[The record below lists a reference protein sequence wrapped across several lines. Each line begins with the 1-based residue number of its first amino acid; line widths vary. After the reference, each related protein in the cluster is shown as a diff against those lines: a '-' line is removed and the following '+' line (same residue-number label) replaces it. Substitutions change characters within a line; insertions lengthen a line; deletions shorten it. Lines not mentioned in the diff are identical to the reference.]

1 MFNPSRRLILLAL
14 ICGLVF
20 MAGMVQLFLLRFEAG
35 NVYPAYS
42 SLRSDPLGTQAFY
55 EGLRRISAD
64 SVNRNFRPLQQV
76 KMTPDTT
83 LMIIGADALPFYRG
97 LKKSDNLLENL
108 AQSGG
113 RLVLTF
119 TAAGSF
125 RGATGKKA
133 RSKEG
138 AHEKIGK
145 EAEAREPEA
154 EEDKAEAKTKEEE
167 ECACDKDGEMFETVF
182 NTLGFQFNQFNTS
195 TGEAWDDHADRFYN
209 GPEILPPSIQWRAP
223 LSFRLRDNSW
233 ETLYTW
239 QGEPVVVQRPWG
251 KGTVVMAADSYLLS
265 NEALRNHR
273 TTGLLTW
280 LVHPENMIVFDESL
294 KGLIKQPGMAGLA
307 RQYRLH
313 GVVAAVFAVV
323 ALFIWRQSAIFIA
336 PVQSEKDPDHTRPAA
351 GRDTSRGLVHL
362 ARQHIDLPSLMT
374 ICFKAW
380 KGQAAQRLSAERISE
395 VEAMAAEAAAD
406 PRKEKQVKTY
416 IEICELLKQGK
427 RS

>member
-1 MFNPSRRLILLAL
+1 
-14 ICGLVF
+14 
-20 MAGMVQLFLLRFEAG
+20 LLRFEAG

-55 EGLRRISAD
+55 EGLRRVSAD
-64 SVNRNFRPLQQV
+64 AVSRNFRPLQQV

-83 LMIIGADALPFYRG
+83 LMIIGVNALPFYRG
-97 LKKSDNLLENL
+97 GQMSDRLLESL

-119 TAAGSF
+119 TPTMPRRPSAG
-125 RGATGKKA
+125 
-133 RSKEG
+133 KEVE
-138 AHEKIGK
+138 AKESTHEKIGEK
-145 EAEAREPEA
+145 TDAREPEA
-154 EEDKAEAKTKEEE
+154 VEDKTEANTEE
-167 ECACDKDGEMFETVF
+167 ECGCDKNGGMSDTGLDALGFRF
-182 NTLGFQFNQFNTS
+182 NTPA
-195 TGEAWDDHADRFYN
+195 GEDLDDHADRFFQ
-209 GPEILPPSIQWRAP
+209 GPEILPPTIPWRAP

-251 KGTVVMAADSYLLS
+251 KGTVVMVADSYLLS

-280 LVHPENMIVFDESL
+280 LVHPENVIVFDESL

-323 ALFIWRQSAIFIA
+323 ALFIWRQSAIFIS
-336 PVQSEKDPDHTRPAA
+336 PVQAEMDPDHTQPAV

-362 ARQHIDLPSLMT
+362 ARQHIDLQSLMT
-374 ICFKAW
+374 ICLKAW
-380 KGQAAQRLSAERISE
+380 KGQASQRLSAERISE